1 MSVVVS
7 IAILLGSALMVLAA
21 VGVVRLPDVYA
32 RLQAGTKAASLG
44 LALIFLGTAFAS
56 DGRTGAVKLVLAA
69 LFQFA
74 TAPVAAH
81 VIGRAAYLSGAPKWE
96 GTVVDELA
104 ETGIAGARSS
114 DVAIADDRRPD
125 ANAGDGG
132 SDEGPSPPAVRDA

>member
-1 MSVVVS
+1 MTVIIS

-44 LALIFLGTAFAS
+44 LALIFLGTALAS

-81 VIGRAAYLSGAPKWE
+81 VIGRAAYLSGAPQWE

-104 ETGIAGARSS
+104 DAFRTDAGR
-114 DVAIADDRRPD
+114 AD
-125 ANAGDGG
+125 ADGG
-132 SDEGPSPPAVRDA
+132 PDEGPPSAAGRA